1 MSRNKRYRLTIF
13 LRQSNDNWMQSRS
26 RLSFELPMHRS
37 TYLTWKV
44 FRIVK
49 CYMSPILCSHPK
61 INSENTNSLRLTSLT
76 IVLESSNGQS
86 VMRMLTCCITK
97 FTASSYSRILLQ
109 FYACL
114 NFAEEIYWFFEAMK
128 PVGGT
133 VFCSRFSHFWS

>member
-1 MSRNKRYRLTIF
+1 MSRNKRYRLTDF

-26 RLSFELPMHRS
+26 RLSFKLPMHRS

-49 CYMSPILCSHPK
+49 CLCSHPK
-61 INSENTNSLRLTSLT
+61 INLENTNSLRLTSLT

-97 FTASSYSRILLQ
+97 FTASSYSRILQ

-128 PVGGT
+128 PVGET
-133 VFCSRFSHFWS
+133 VSCSRFSHFWS